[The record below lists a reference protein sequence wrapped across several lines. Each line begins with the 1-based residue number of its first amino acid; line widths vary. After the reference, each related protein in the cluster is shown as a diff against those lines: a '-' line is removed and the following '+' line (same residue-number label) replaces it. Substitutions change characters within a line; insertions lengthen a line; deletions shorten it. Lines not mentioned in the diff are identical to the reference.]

1 MVRTQACKDSFLHSP
16 NNHSILCANGA
27 PWWLSGKGSA
37 RQCRRCKGC
46 GFDSWVGKIPWSR
59 KGQPTPVFVP
69 GEFHR
74 QRSLAGYSPW
84 GHRESHTTEHTQ
96 AHTQTQENRSES
108 QRNREETNS
117 LSEMKPNTMKGI

>member
-1 MVRTQACKDSFLHSP
+1 MATNS
-16 NNHSILCANGA
+16 SI
-27 PWWLSGKGSA
+27 
-37 RQCRRCKGC
+37 
-46 GFDSWVGKIPWSR
+46 
-59 KGQPTPVFVP
+59 VP